1 VTSAVSSAEYRAS
14 IVCGPLLTHVLDRL
28 LGALAAR
35 ADLSVDRLNDLGMV
49 GDAVSSAAEASVT
62 GGRLEVIATP
72 GDGGLEL
79 SFGPFAAGGAAR
91 VRRAGGLPG
100 GGDLFAGVA
109 SEVEVV
115 QDGPAER
122 LLLRI
127 AR

>member
-1 VTSAVSSAEYRAS
+1 VKSTEYRAS
-14 IVCGPLLTHVLDRL
+14 IACGPLLTHVLDRL

-35 ADLSVDRLNDLGMV
+35 ADLSVDRLNDLAMV
-49 GDAVSSAAEASVT
+49 GDAVSAAAGGSVAE
-62 GGRLEVIATP
+62 GRLEVLATP
-72 GDGGLEL
+72 ADGGLEL

-115 QDGPAER
+115 QDGQNER
-122 LLLRI
+122 LTLRV